1 MWCVRN
7 KDKNVPAAKRSS
19 GRNNSVSVSEGTPE
33 NTFQN
38 SVIRIFVTLIKW
50 LCSCRFIFWSPRK
63 NIFLLFKIP
72 PSLRRHSK
80 RSFRVCRCKKV
91 CV

>member
-19 GRNNSVSVSEGTPE
+19 GRNNSVSVSAGTPE

-38 SVIRIFVTLIKW
+38 SVIRIFVTLI
-50 LCSCRFIFWSPRK
+50 
-63 NIFLLFKIP
+63 
-72 PSLRRHSK
+72 
-80 RSFRVCRCKKV
+80 
-91 CV
+91 